1 MHKSTAGSFQGKRGR
16 FLFSVAVITAILVAA
31 CNALLDFEAYK
42 VQGDAG
48 FIETGS
54 TVDGPLGPADAGDAG
69 CFDPTGFG
77 GRGCYRCA
85 PTTNDQLL
93 NACTPAKFEVFDNAT
108 RIKGFDPNNP
118 RPPLPVDG
126 GPNPPNFVPPS
137 TSSSSGGPSDAGC
150 PFDDTVNYPNPVLV
164 MGATGFPMETL
175 AKAMGNEATIYF
187 SPQSSCL
194 GVGGAVKNNP
204 KMGGLKSAPSSY
216 LQITYYNKSANPVV
230 PISCRLR
237 DDMPPD
243 ITLSGLYVDSCA
255 NTALDDGDNL
265 GSNPALNGG
274 WTDYF
279 GLVNPVMFATTP
291 ASTQRVISAEAA
303 YRVYGFGSIPNEPLA
318 AGVEPWIDERLI
330 FRRTGSSATQQ
341 AIARTLFMGIDS
353 LRGVNSTGST
363 AMRQALLAASDPQR
377 AIGISTS
384 EIVDVDRDSMKSL
397 AYQHWNQPVGFYPDS
412 EPNLLDRRNVR
423 DGHYFLWVPLH
434 VFVNTQAGD
443 PIAAANPELETLAG
457 VDRAARNKAVKALA
471 YVMANRQEAPVKGID
486 LFGALK
492 RFGNVPPCA
501 MRVTRAKEG
510 ADLTPAVPTQS
521 CACAFEAAA
530 PASPNLDCKP
540 CTGPADCN
548 GTGRPTC
555 SFGYCE

>member
-1 MHKSTAGSFQGKRGR
+1 MAKSRGR
-16 FLFSVAVITAILVAA
+16 FLFAVAVITAILVGA

-48 FIETGS
+48 FIDTGS
-54 TVDGPLGPADAGDAG
+54 TSGVVEAGVDAGDGG
-69 CFDPTGFG
+69 CIDPTGFG
-77 GRGCYRCA
+77 GRGCYKCT
-85 PTTNDQLL
+85 PTTNEQLL
-93 NACTPAKFEVFDNAT
+93 NACTPAKFEVFDNVT
-108 RIKGFDPNNP
+108 RIKNFDPNNP
-118 RPPLPVDG
+118 RPTLSWPYPDG
-126 GPNPPNFVPPS
+126 GPPNPPNFIPPS

-150 PFDDTVNYPNPVLV
+150 PFGDTTNYPNPVLV

-175 AKAMGNEATIYF
+175 AKAMGSEATIYF

-204 KMGGLKSAPSSY
+204 KMGGPKTPAASY
-216 LQITYYNKSANPVV
+216 LQVTYYNKNANPVV
-230 PISCRLR
+230 PISCRMEA
-237 DDMPPD
+237 DMAPD

-255 NTALDDGDNL
+255 NTPLNDGDNL
-265 GSNPALNGG
+265 GPTPALNGG

-279 GLVNPVMFATTP
+279 GLVNPAMFATVP
-291 ASTQRVISAEAA
+291 SSTQRVISAEAA
-303 YRVYGFGSIPNEPLA
+303 YRVYGFGSIAGDPLA
-318 AGVEPWIDERLI
+318 AGVEPWIDEKLI

-341 AIARTLFMGIDS
+341 AIARTLFIGIDG
-353 LRGVNSTGST
+353 LRGVNATGST
-363 AMRQALLAASDPQR
+363 AMRQALVAASDPQR

-384 EIVDVDRDSMKSL
+384 EIVDVDRDAMKSL
-397 AYQHWNQPVGFYPDS
+397 AYQHWKQPVGFYPDS

-443 PIAAANPELETLAG
+443 PIAAANPELEMIAQ

-492 RFGNVPPCA
+492 RLGNVPPCA

-510 ADLTPAVPTQS
+510 ADLTVAIPPQS

-530 PASPNLDCKP
+530 PASAGLDCKP

-548 GTGRPTC
+548 GTGKPTC
-555 SFGYCE
+555 SFGFCE